1 MESEIKL
8 DAVYMQSEDVVA
20 REIEGELIIIPL
32 TAGIGDME
40 DELFSLN
47 ETGRTIWNSLD
58 KKRTLKQVLE
68 ELSEEFEAGAGEIE
82 SDLLGFLR
90 ELLKRRMIIE
100 VI

>member
-1 MESEIKL
+1 MEPEIKL
-8 DAVYMQSEDVVA
+8 NAIYMQSEDVVT

-68 ELSEEFEAGAGEIE
+68 ELSEEFEAGEGEIE
-82 SDLLGFLR
+82 NDLLGFLR